1 LPKISGKKVLL
12 IAAPCDF
19 RDEELFETKSEI
31 DASGAET
38 TIASKRAGTITGML
52 GGKANATLA
61 LSDAAPGDYDAVVFV
76 GGSGSA
82 AYFNDRDALNIAKE
96 AAGKGKVL
104 AAICIAPSI
113 LANAGVLRGKK
124 ATAFGSEAPN
134 LRAKGAN
141 YTGQPVTVDGKI
153 ITASGPGAAKE
164 FGRKIA
170 DALAK

>member
-1 LPKISGKKVLL
+1 MPKISGKKVLL
-12 IAAPCDF
+12 VVAPGNF
-19 RDEELFETKSEI
+19 SDEELFETKAELE
-31 DASGAET
+31 AAGAET
-38 TIASKRAGTITGML
+38 AVASKKTGTITGTL
-52 GGKANATLA
+52 GGKASATLA
-61 LSDAAPGDYDAVVFV
+61 LSDVAPGDYDAVVFV

-134 LRAKGAN
+134 LRAKGAS

-153 ITASGPGAAKE
+153 ITGNGPGAAKE

-170 DALAK
+170 EALAE